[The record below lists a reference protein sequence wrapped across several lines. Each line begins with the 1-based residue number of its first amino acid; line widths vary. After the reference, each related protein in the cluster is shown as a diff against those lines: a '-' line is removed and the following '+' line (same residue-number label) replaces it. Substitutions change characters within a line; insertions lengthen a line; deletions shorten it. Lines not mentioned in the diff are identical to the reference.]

1 MNRNVTDKNMSAAGS
16 DERRAY
22 QKYKWLFDNSI
33 DAVFVMKDGLFI
45 ECNPH
50 TLQLFNCKEE
60 EILNTS
66 PVLFSP
72 EFQPSGEK
80 SSDKAKRM
88 IDIALKEGEHTF
100 DWTHKKKSGELFD
113 ASVSLKTLNFDEDI
127 LLMAVVRDIS
137 ESKFV
142 VNFKNLADESLIGVY
157 LVQDGKFI
165 YANNALLKIFGLE
178 NKNVKDNILVENV
191 IHPDDKEVVTSNIQ
205 LILDDKIDKLHYE
218 AKIVCP
224 TGEIRIVEVLGSAT
238 ILNNHPAIM
247 GSLIDITETKSTHE
261 KIRLLAHALK
271 SIAQAV
277 SVTDAHNKILFVN
290 DAFLRMYGYENE
302 DLAGWKI
309 EDVRSDKNPAE
320 LGETIRIATLT
331 GGWEGKIWNKRKNG
345 SEFLAYLSTSIVKND
360 DGNTIALMGVVT
372 DITEKKKW
380 EDQVNLLTTALE
392 SAANGIV
399 ITDSNADVIWINDS
413 FTNLTGYRFAEIVG
427 KNVRILKSGVMDKKY
442 YYNLWEIIKSGKVW
456 QGEIINKKKNGD
468 LYTEEMTITPVR
480 IDGEEITHYIALKQD
495 ITERKKY
502 ELELKETKE
511 AAEAANK
518 LKSSFLAN
526 MSHELR
532 TPMVGILGY
541 ADILNHELE
550 ATEFKEMASNLYE
563 SGNRLMDTLNL
574 ILHLSKLEAN
584 KLEIEAKV
592 VNVDAVIQSVVKQ
605 FQKMAE
611 LRNLYI
617 NYSPAPHIH
626 CFLEA
631 KMLKDVL
638 TNLVSNAIRF
648 TNNGGVTIE
657 LKNSGSLAII
667 NVKDTGIG
675 ISNEV
680 QELIF
685 EEFRQASEGI
695 NRRFEGTGLGLTIS
709 KKFVELMD
717 GKISVESEE
726 GAGSTF
732 TVELPLY
739 IENNETDKTE
749 YRANT
754 PSTIKDET
762 NHPLKKV
769 LLVENDR
776 SSREITRLFLKKLCL
791 LDFAEDADT
800 AIRLV
805 NENIY
810 SAILM
815 DINLDSGVSGLD
827 VTRSIRKIAGYEN
840 TPIIALTA
848 YALEGDKEAFID
860 AGCSGYLSKPF
871 DRKTI
876 TQMLMHILE
885 KNQK

>member
-1 MNRNVTDKNMSAAGS
+1 
-16 DERRAY
+16 
-22 QKYKWLFDNSI
+22 
-33 DAVFVMKDGLFI
+33 
-45 ECNPH
+45 
-50 TLQLFNCKEE
+50 
-60 EILNTS
+60 
-66 PVLFSP
+66 
-72 EFQPSGEK
+72 
-80 SSDKAKRM
+80 
-88 IDIALKEGEHTF
+88 
-100 DWTHKKKSGELFD
+100 
-113 ASVSLKTLNFDEDI
+113 
-127 LLMAVVRDIS
+127 
-137 ESKFV
+137 
-142 VNFKNLADESLIGVY
+142 
-157 LVQDGKFI
+157 
-165 YANNALLKIFGLE
+165 
-178 NKNVKDNILVENV
+178 
-191 IHPDDKEVVTSNIQ
+191 
-205 LILDDKIDKLHYE
+205 
-218 AKIVCP
+218 
-224 TGEIRIVEVLGSAT
+224 
-238 ILNNHPAIM
+238 M

-584 KLEIEAKV
+584 KLEIEAEV

-680 QELIF
+680 Q
-685 EEFRQASEGI
+685 
-695 NRRFEGTGLGLTIS
+695 
-709 KKFVELMD
+709 
-717 GKISVESEE
+717 
-726 GAGSTF
+726 
-732 TVELPLY
+732 
-739 IENNETDKTE
+739 
-749 YRANT
+749 
-754 PSTIKDET
+754 
-762 NHPLKKV
+762 
-769 LLVENDR
+769 
-776 SSREITRLFLKKLCL
+776 
-791 LDFAEDADT
+791 
-800 AIRLV
+800 
-805 NENIY
+805 
-810 SAILM
+810 
-815 DINLDSGVSGLD
+815 
-827 VTRSIRKIAGYEN
+827 
-840 TPIIALTA
+840 
-848 YALEGDKEAFID
+848 
-860 AGCSGYLSKPF
+860 
-871 DRKTI
+871 
-876 TQMLMHILE
+876 
-885 KNQK
+885 

>member
-238 ILNNHPAIM
+238 ILNNRPAIM

-680 QELIF
+680 Q
-685 EEFRQASEGI
+685 
-695 NRRFEGTGLGLTIS
+695 
-709 KKFVELMD
+709 
-717 GKISVESEE
+717 
-726 GAGSTF
+726 
-732 TVELPLY
+732 
-739 IENNETDKTE
+739 
-749 YRANT
+749 
-754 PSTIKDET
+754 
-762 NHPLKKV
+762 
-769 LLVENDR
+769 
-776 SSREITRLFLKKLCL
+776 
-791 LDFAEDADT
+791 
-800 AIRLV
+800 
-805 NENIY
+805 
-810 SAILM
+810 
-815 DINLDSGVSGLD
+815 
-827 VTRSIRKIAGYEN
+827 
-840 TPIIALTA
+840 
-848 YALEGDKEAFID
+848 
-860 AGCSGYLSKPF
+860 
-871 DRKTI
+871 
-876 TQMLMHILE
+876 
-885 KNQK
+885 